1 MKNYLSKNLLMKLF
15 FTFYFFSL
23 SAIAQNSYEFGVTL
37 PIETPPVYTVDS
49 KFYGVYESDKGTQTA
64 YELTDKGIFIKTLN
78 IQAITKETMRENS
91 QYFVRNEHLFGV
103 TEDSIPYVYEDEKYY
118 FGLRNTVSIVG
129 VDVDNK
135 LVSLNQWSYILNI
148 KTENGYIPMLLEF
161 IGNQLQISSFDYDEE
176 GKVFKKVKEQ
186 RNIEQQKNELTI
198 IVLIPTLKEWQKLS
212 KKEIF
217 GNPRNYNKK

>member
-15 FTFYFFSL
+15 FIFYFFSL
-23 SAIAQNSYEFGVTL
+23 SVIAQNSYEIGVTL
-37 PIETPPVYTVDS
+37 PFETPPIYAVDS

-64 YELTDKGIFIKTLN
+64 YELTDKGVFIKTIN

-118 FGLRNTVSIVG
+118 FGVRNTVPIVG
-129 VDVDNK
+129 MDVENK
-135 LVSLNQWSYILNI
+135 LVPLNQWSYILNL

-186 RNIEQQKNELTI
+186 QNIEQQNNELTI
-198 IVLIPTLKEWQKLS
+198 IVLFPTLKEWQKLS

-217 GNPRNYNKK
+217 GTPRNFTKK